1 MSSTA
6 TVAVL
11 CLNNA
16 LHLKRRISFF
26 QVWLKTFPIE
36 IRMLTYTRSWKKNKR
51 LVPWSIQRKKKSSQM
66 CLWDML
72 LAKCSY
78 CVYSIS
84 FQENHLHDLY
94 YIFGSQLL
102 KWQACIDS
110 VCIACFRA
118 LESHLFWRA
127 LLDEIF
133 FLGVQVTSHVCPWLT
148 QLHCSSLSNCVDIFS
163 NLQQY
168 SCNHGYLTAK
178 PLNITFWTYVPYSSK
193 TITIASKHERCAL
206 FSYISL
212 I

>member
-1 MSSTA
+1 
-6 TVAVL
+6 
-11 CLNNA
+11 
-16 LHLKRRISFF
+16 
-26 QVWLKTFPIE
+26 
-36 IRMLTYTRSWKKNKR
+36 
-51 LVPWSIQRKKKSSQM
+51 M